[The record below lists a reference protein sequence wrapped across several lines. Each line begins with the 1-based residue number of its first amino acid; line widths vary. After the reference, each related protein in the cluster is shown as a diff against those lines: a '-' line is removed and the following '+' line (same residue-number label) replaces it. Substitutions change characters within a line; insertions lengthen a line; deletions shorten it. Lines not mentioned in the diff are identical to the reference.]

1 MQSPKIIISAGLN
14 QNIDN
19 YINALELFNA
29 KIIVANTTTTKEVIK
44 NKYDGLVLTGG
55 GDISPE
61 LYEHRMENS
70 DSSLCFGTSFKRDN
84 AEFQLIKNA
93 HEKNIPILGI
103 CRGMQLLNV
112 YFDGTLIQNVNKL
125 HYENM
130 YKFREQINKSKGIGN
145 FDAKKYMDIKSD
157 FHRIFITLG
166 SHLATMLGSGGTVKV
181 NSRHHQGIGHKQLSN
196 IFFASAYTID
206 DGLIEAFENKDGS
219 IIAVQFH
226 PERLDEHPKQIASLF
241 KAFVQ
246 RCNKSM

>member
-1 MQSPKIIISAGLN
+1 MKSPKIIISSGLN

-19 YINALELFNA
+19 YINALELFNT
-29 KIIVANTTTTKEVIK
+29 KIIVANPATAKEVLK
-44 NKYDGLVLTGG
+44 NKYEGLILTGG

-61 LYEHRMENS
+61 LYEYRMENS
-70 DSSLCFGTSFKRDN
+70 DSKLCFGTSLNRDN
-84 AEFQLIKNA
+84 TEFQLIKDA
-93 HEKNIPILGI
+93 HEKNIPIFGI

-112 YFDGTLIQNVNKL
+112 YFNGTLIQNVNKL

-130 YKFREQINKSKGIGN
+130 YKFREQMNKSKGIGN
-145 FDAKKYMDIKSD
+145 FDAKKYMDIESD

-166 SHLATMLGSGGTVKV
+166 SHLATMLGSGGTLKV
-181 NSRHHQGIGHKQLSN
+181 NSRHHQGIGHKQLSK

-226 PERLDEHPKQIASLF
+226 PERLDEHPKQIAGLF
-241 KAFVQ
+241 KAFVK

>member
-1 MQSPKIIISAGLN
+1 MKSPKIIISAGLN

-70 DSSLCFGTSFKRDN
+70 DSILCFGTSFKRDN

-145 FDAKKYMDIKSD
+145 FDAKKYKHIKSD

-166 SHLATMLGSGGTVKV
+166 SLLATMLGSGGTVRV

>member
-1 MQSPKIIISAGLN
+1 MKAPKIIISAGLN

-29 KIIVANTTTTKEVIK
+29 KIIIADTNTTKEVVK

-55 GDISPE
+55 GDVSPE
-61 LYEHRMENS
+61 LYQHRMENS
-70 DSSLCFGTSFKRDN
+70 DNNLCFGTSLNRDN
-84 AEFQLIKNA
+84 AEIQLIKNA
-93 HEKNIPILGI
+93 YEKNIPILGI

-112 YFDGTLIQNVNKL
+112 YFNGTLIQNVNKL

-130 YKFREQINKSKGIGN
+130 YKFREQINKSKGVGN
-145 FDAKKYMDIKSD
+145 FDAKKYMDIESD

-181 NSRHHQGIGHKQLSN
+181 NSRHHQGIGHKQLAN
-196 IFFASAYTID
+196 IFFASAYTIE

-226 PERLDEHPKQIASLF
+226 PERLNEHPKQIVGLF
-241 KAFVQ
+241 KAFTQ
-246 RCNKSM
+246 RCAKSM